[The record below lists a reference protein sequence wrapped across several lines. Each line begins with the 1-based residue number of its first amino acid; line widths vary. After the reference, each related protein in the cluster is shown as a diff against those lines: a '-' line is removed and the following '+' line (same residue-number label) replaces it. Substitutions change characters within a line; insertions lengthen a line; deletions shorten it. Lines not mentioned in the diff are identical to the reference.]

1 MEAALKVL
9 VNKARPLVIICT
21 SDDDQAEA
29 AATAFQQK
37 RDPDDSSKLRVE
49 VNKSTRLDI
58 ISMHEAYDIL
68 N

>member
-21 SDDDQAEA
+21 SDESSRSCGDSLSAK
-29 AATAFQQK
+29 K

-49 VNKSTRLDI
+49 VNKSARLDI
-58 ISMHEAYDIL
+58 MSMHDA
-68 N
+68 